1 MELVTVL
8 LLSEVR
14 SRGSEPPSEVTRSEH
29 GWRIEDEPTIRTYD
43 KVTSG
48 PLQAHYPMGTGHGP
62 KGSRSPREC
71 TNGAA
76 HSPRNRP
83 LRSQLEPSCLSVP
96 PARTTSWRELH
107 EASFPDCFSGTSLF
121 SLSVGIRNHWLEVI
135 PRGLFDPMSHYL
147 YLPGHP

>member
-14 SRGSEPPSEVTRSEH
+14 SSGSESPSEVTRSEH
-29 GWRIEDEPTIRTYD
+29 GWRIEDKTTTRTYD

-48 PLQAHYPMGTGHGP
+48 PLHAHYPMGTGHGP

-71 TNGAA
+71 TDGVA
-76 HSPRNRP
+76 HLLATGFAKPTGTQLFVRPAHPDATWSDSMRRPSRTASPVR
-83 LRSQLEPSCLSVP
+83 V
-96 PARTTSWRELH
+96 
-107 EASFPDCFSGTSLF
+107 FFLF
-121 SLSVGIRNHWLEVI
+121 SVGVRNHWLGVI

>member
-14 SRGSEPPSEVTRSEH
+14 SSGSESPSEVTRSEH
-29 GWRIEDEPTIRTYD
+29 GWRIEDKTTTRTYD

-48 PLQAHYPMGTGHGP
+48 PLHAHYPMGTGHGP

-71 TNGAA
+71 TDGVA
-76 HSPRNRP
+76 HLLATGFAKPTGTQLFVRPAHPDATWSDSMRRPSRTASPVR
-83 LRSQLEPSCLSVP
+83 V
-96 PARTTSWRELH
+96 
-107 EASFPDCFSGTSLF
+107 FFLF
-121 SLSVGIRNHWLEVI
+121 SVGVRNHWLGVI
-135 PRGLFDPMSHYL
+135 PRGPFDPMSHYL